1 MARRRSYVYDPGV
14 ARVSAKYDI
23 PEANRRLA
31 ALEKSGAASASP
43 AYRAAMAELERLY
56 GAGTTRY
63 PTVTRQ
69 TSEAGVRN
77 RLLTAQRFLRDQGST
92 PAGRKALTYKKFT
105 ELAAYESIMEPKLR
119 AGFEHVYG
127 TMSDRERNN
136 FGKAIDLA
144 HAEKIDEMFSLSSD
158 QLVSMI
164 SDALRHNIRVDS
176 ITSRIKRMA
185 DNPDKYTWNDFEDDI
200 NDIRKKHELK
210 EQELLQQQQLMLEDD
225 ELDPLPFL

>member
-43 AYRAAMAELERLY
+43 AYRAAMVELERLY

-63 PTVTRQ
+63 PTVTRK

-105 ELAAYESIMEPKLR
+105 ELAAYESMTESKAR
-119 AGFEHVYG
+119 RSFENIYG
-127 TMSDRERNN
+127 TMSDRQRNN
-136 FGKAIDLA
+136 FGRIIDMV
-144 HAEKIDEMFSLSSD
+144 HAENIDEAFGLSSD
-158 QLVSMI
+158 QVVSTVT
-164 SDALRHNIRVDS
+164 DALRHGVRVNS
-176 ITSRIKRMA
+176 ITSRIRRMSE
-185 DNPDKYTWNDFEDDI
+185 DPDAYSFDDFSDDLQGLYKYALPED
-200 NDIRKKHELK
+200 L
-210 EQELLQQQQLMLEDD
+210 
-225 ELDPLPFL
+225 

>member
-1 MARRRSYVYDPGV
+1 MARRRSYVYNPGV

-56 GAGTTRY
+56 GTGTTRY

-92 PAGRKALTYKKFT
+92 PAGRKALTYKKYS
-105 ELAAYESIMEPKLR
+105 ELAAYESVTESKAR
-119 AGFEHVYG
+119 RSFENIYG
-127 TMSDRERNN
+127 TMSDRQRNN
-136 FGKAIDLA
+136 FGRIIDMV
-144 HAEKIDEMFSLSSD
+144 HAENIDEAFGLSSD
-158 QLVSMI
+158 QVVSTVT
-164 SDALRHNIRVDS
+164 DALRHGVRVNS
-176 ITSRIKRMA
+176 ITSRIRRMSE
-185 DNPDKYTWNDFEDDI
+185 DPDAYSFDDFSNELQGLYKYALPED
-200 NDIRKKHELK
+200 L
-210 EQELLQQQQLMLEDD
+210 
-225 ELDPLPFL
+225 